1 MKLIPYHKNI
11 IKEKKSTY
19 RDFSEDLSGP
29 GCEWITTSQKWLMKE
44 GGMIKLEN
52 HYSVSSIE
60 IIDSGMNYQLL
71 SKPRGKQFAETKVTT
86 YILSLSLLLY
96 HFLTRACIQEK
107 WKPNNNSNNNNK
119 NWDKRA
125 VG

>member
-29 GCEWITTSQKWLMKE
+29 GCERSATSQKWLMKQ

-52 HYSVSSIE
+52 HDSVSSIE

-71 SKPRGKQFAETKVTT
+71 SKPRGKQFTETKMTT
-86 YILSLSLLLY
+86 YILSLSLPLWY
-96 HFLTRACIQEK
+96 LTRACI
-107 WKPNNNSNNNNK
+107 
-119 NWDKRA
+119 
-125 VG
+125 